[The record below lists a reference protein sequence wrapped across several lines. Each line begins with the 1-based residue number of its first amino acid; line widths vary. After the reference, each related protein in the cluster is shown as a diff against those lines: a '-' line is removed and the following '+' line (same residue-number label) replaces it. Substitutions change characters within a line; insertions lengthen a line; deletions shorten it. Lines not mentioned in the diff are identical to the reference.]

1 MAVCKSKLKRSIAF
15 EVSYSPTSTHN
26 GSTYVNGVMLTL
38 FDANGNL
45 VDYSFGNNP
54 ELVTMNN
61 SAAGAGSHGGTV
73 YVQIH
78 VKRLC

>member
-1 MAVCKSKLKRSIAF
+1 MV
-15 EVSYSPTSTHN
+15 
-26 GSTYVNGVMLTL
+26 TL
-38 FDANGNL
+38 FDANGNI

-73 YVQIH
+73 LCFNNAI
-78 VKRLC
+78 KRLC